1 MSTIACAQESFD
13 MAQTVTPS
21 PILPHAR
28 PGEARPGHPRPGHP
42 RPGNEIGLTRHI
54 AARRGQT
61 YTHFVALMK
70 FLLPAVALGLLLLVA
85 VWPRLQDGLDRLR
98 VGFNRLDL
106 GEAGDLRMVN
116 AHYSGIDKLHRP
128 YVVTADVAR
137 QTPNHNDLV
146 ALEGPKADMT
156 LTNGAWLAV
165 TSDTGVY
172 MSQSQLLDLYGAV
185 KLFHDRGYELTTDSA
200 HVDMP
205 QGAAEGHDPVQGQGV
220 FGDIT
225 SQGFRL
231 TDHGDNIVFTGK
243 AKLHLVP
250 RPVGAPP

>member
-1 MSTIACAQESFD
+1 
-13 MAQTVTPS
+13 MAPTVTPMVPQPADKRS
-21 PILPHAR
+21 GA
-28 PGEARPGHPRPGHP
+28 G
-42 RPGNEIGLTRHI
+42 EIGTGRRIVAQHGHAYTR
-54 AARRGQT
+54 
-61 YTHFVALMK
+61 FVAAMK
-70 FLLPAVALGLLLLVA
+70 LLLPAVAVGLLLLVA
-85 VWPRLQDGLDRLR
+85 VWPRLQEGLDRLR
-98 VGFNRLDL
+98 VTFNRIDL

-172 MSQSQLLDLYGAV
+172 LTQGQQLDMFGAV
-185 KLFHDRGYELTTDSA
+185 KLFHDRGYEMTTDSA

-205 QGAAEGHDPVQGQGV
+205 QGTAEGKDPVQGQGV
-220 FGDIT
+220 FGDIV
-225 SQGFRL
+225 SQGFLL
-231 TDHGDNIVFTGK
+231 TDHGDNITFTGK
-243 AKLHLVP
+243 AKLHLIP
-250 RPVGAPP
+250 RQAEESK

>member
-1 MSTIACAQESFD
+1 MIAFVRESSE
-13 MAQTVTPS
+13 MVSNATPAPALPQPPPGS
-21 PILPHAR
+21 PRTAGGR
-28 PGEARPGHPRPGHP
+28 PAGG
-42 RPGNEIGLTRHI
+42 EIGLTRRI
-54 AARRGQT
+54 AVHRGYA
-61 YTHFVALMK
+61 YTRFVALMK
-70 FLLPAVALGLLLLVA
+70 FLLPAVAVALLLLVA
-85 VWPRLQDGLDRLR
+85 VWPRLQEGIDRLR
-98 VGFNRLDL
+98 VTFSRLDL

-172 MSQSQLLDLYGAV
+172 LTQGQQLDMFGAV
-185 KLFHDRGYELTTDSA
+185 KLFHDRGYEMTTDSA

-205 QGAAEGHDPVQGQGV
+205 QGTAEGKDPVQGQGV
-220 FGDIT
+220 FGDIV
-225 SQGFRL
+225 SQGFLL
-231 TDHGDNIVFTGK
+231 TDHGDNITFTGK
-243 AKLHLVP
+243 AKLHLIP
-250 RPVGAPP
+250 RPAEQSK

>member
-1 MSTIACAQESFD
+1 MDPIE
-13 MAQTVTPS
+13 TPS
-21 PILPHAR
+21 PAVTPPPIVSPSPTMPPPQPTEEPTVTAKS
-28 PGEARPGHPRPGHP
+28 GDA
-42 RPGNEIGLTRHI
+42 IGLTRHVT
-54 AARRGQT
+54 ARHGHA
-61 YTHFVALMK
+61 YTRFVALMK
-70 FLLPAVALGLLLLVA
+70 FLLPAVAVGLLLLVA
-85 VWPRLQDGLDRLR
+85 VWPRLQEGLNRLR
-98 VGFNRLDL
+98 VSFNRLDV

-137 QTPNHNDLV
+137 QTPNRSDLV

-165 TSDTGVY
+165 TSQTGVY
-172 MSQSQLLDLYGAV
+172 LSQGQLLDLFGAV

-200 HVDMP
+200 HIDMP
-205 QGAAEGHDPVQGQGV
+205 QGTAEGHDPVQGQGV

-225 SQGFRL
+225 SEGFL
-231 TDHGDNIVFTGK
+231 LADHGDNITFTGK

-250 RPVGAPP
+250 RPTGEPK